1 MDKAKKAQLTQG
13 PIGKTLFT
21 LSLPMYIGIL
31 SMIAFN
37 LIDTFFVGRLGT
49 NELAAMSFT
58 FPVVMVIG
66 SLAMG
71 LGIGVSALVSKA
83 IGAGDFERVRR
94 LTSDGLILSVLIVLV
109 AIIVGLLTI
118 EPLFRAL
125 GATPD
130 ILAFIKQYMTI
141 WYLGVIFVVVPMV
154 GNNIIRATGDTK
166 TPSMIMLVVVIV
178 NGILDPLLI
187 FGIGPFPRME
197 LAGAATA
204 TVIARAITLVVALW
218 VIAVRERMLP
228 TQLSRLPQMLQSWK
242 DVLVIGIPGAI
253 TNMIIPVSLGVVTK
267 LVAVHGPAA
276 VAAFGVASRID
287 IFVLSVTLALGA
299 VLSPF
304 VGQNWGAGNKDR
316 VDTAIIYSLRFV
328 MGWGSVMFV
337 VFLIIGRPIAT
348 IFNTDTEVVA
358 ATTLYLSIVPLS
370 YAFQGVLNLSNS
382 VLNVLQKPL
391 YATGITML
399 QMFILLI
406 PLALIGSSLFG
417 LIGIF
422 GAIVVANVLA
432 GIVAYGVLG
441 RVANHI
447 NWEPVAVATS
457 EA

>member
-1 MDKAKKAQLTQG
+1 MDKTKKAQLTQG
-13 PIGKTLFT
+13 PIGKTLIT

-71 LGIGVSALVSKA
+71 LGIGLSALVSKA

-94 LTSDGLILSVLIVLV
+94 LTSDGLVLSVLVVLI
-109 AIIVGLLTI
+109 AIIGGLLTI

-130 ILAFIKQYMTI
+130 IIELIKEYMTI
-141 WYLGVIFVVVPMV
+141 WYPGVLFVVVPMV

-166 TPSMIMLVVVIV
+166 TPSLIMLVVVII

-187 FGIGPFPRME
+187 FGIGPFPRLE
-197 LAGAATA
+197 LAGAAIA
-204 TVIARAITLVVALW
+204 TVIARAVTLIVALW
-218 VIAVRERMLP
+218 IIAVRERMLTTEP
-228 TQLSRLPQMLQSWK
+228 PQLHQVLQSWK
-242 DVLVIGIPGAI
+242 DVLAIGIPGAI

-304 VGQNWGAGNKDR
+304 VGQNWGAGHKDR
-316 VDTAIIYSLRFV
+316 VDTAITYSLRFV
-328 MGWGSVMFV
+328 MGWGIVMFFL
-337 VFLIIGRPIAT
+337 FLIIGQPVAT
-348 IFNTDTEVVA
+348 LFNTDTDVVA

-391 YATGITML
+391 YATGVTMV

-406 PLALIGSSLFG
+406 PLALIGSYLFG

-432 GIVAYGVLG
+432 GSVAYGILG
-441 RVANHI
+441 WVTNRV
-447 NWEPVAVATS
+447 NWEPATVAAS